1 MFKYAKRAYQD
12 DESDED
18 KESNEF
24 FESSKKRKKAN
35 SSSQSKKKVAPVK
48 VGLARKVIDVENSGS
63 DSDSCVIVE
72 KQIVAKS
79 AVSQLLA
86 SIETPIN
93 EDFSYDINEDEN
105 IKKANELLSKIDTAK
120 RKMSTIDDDVSII
133 LVPPVISTL
142 VLPTVRVRTAAEK
155 HTAKT
160 ETSAESLLG
169 SLFASSSSPSAKASS
184 DLVMVDAPGFRII
197 TRLNG
202 KHEGRFKLSS
212 TDTISKLRE
221 GLAKLY
227 DLKTTVIKLRFDGSF
242 LNDRSTLDDLEIE
255 DDVMIDVLIPP
266 GIYDAAV
273 LASDRVNERRA
284 AAAPAAKVA
293 ELVAD
298 VPGVRIITRLNGKHE
313 GRFKL
318 ASTDTFS
325 KLREG
330 LGKLY
335 DLKTTVIKLR
345 FDGSI
350 VDDRTTLEDLEIE
363 DDYMI
368 DVLIPLGMYEAA
380 VVASEGVNERRGA
393 AAPAARAIACPEP
406 VVPRR
411 VSAPVVVNND
421 VNEQMTIHIVVPP
434 CLTVTKATSAEFDI
448 KVFVK
453 QTLQSLH
460 DVLLKQPTL
469 SLQKNVC
476 YAVSTN
482 LGEDLNMDMTFKELS
497 VAPEA
502 RLIMRFKPMLIMF
515 IINGFLHPETKEPI
529 TEPLTV
535 KLRGDTL
542 FGKVMQSM
550 AKYVGEKV
558 DVLSFYFEGKYLN
571 GMKGISLTMLGVTD
585 ASEIEIRRN

>member
-18 KESNEF
+18 KELDEF
-24 FESSKKRKKAN
+24 FESSKTN
-35 SSSQSKKKVAPVK
+35 STSQSKKKVAPVK
-48 VGLARKVIDVENSGS
+48 VGLTRKVIDIDSSGS

-93 EDFSYDINEDEN
+93 EDFSYDVNEDEN

-133 LVPPVISTL
+133 LVPPVVSTL

-169 SLFASSSSPSAKASS
+169 SLFASSSSPSAKANSGPM
-184 DLVMVDAPGFRII
+184 MVDVPGFRII

-202 KHEGRFKLSS
+202 NHEGRFKLSS

-221 GLAKLY
+221 GLAILY
-227 DLKTTVIKLRFDGSF
+227 DLKTTAIKLRFDGSF

-255 DDVMIDVLIPP
+255 DDVMIDVVIPP
-266 GIYDAAV
+266 SMYDAAV
-273 LASDRVNERRA
+273 LASERANERRA
-284 AAAPAAKVA
+284 ASVPGAKVA
-293 ELVAD
+293 ELVAE

-318 ASTDTFS
+318 ASSDTFN

-330 LGKLY
+330 LAKLY

-350 VDDRTTLEDLEIE
+350 VDDRSTLDDLEIE

-368 DVLIPLGMYEAA
+368 DVVIPPGMYDAA
-380 VVASEGVNERRGA
+380 VLASEN
-393 AAPAARAIACPEP
+393 
-406 VVPRR
+406 
-411 VSAPVVVNND
+411 S
-421 VNEQMTIHIVVPP
+421 Q
-434 CLTVTKATSAEFDI
+434 
-448 KVFVK
+448 
-453 QTLQSLH
+453 
-460 DVLLKQPTL
+460 
-469 SLQKNVC
+469 
-476 YAVSTN
+476 
-482 LGEDLNMDMTFKELS
+482 
-497 VAPEA
+497 
-502 RLIMRFKPMLIMF
+502 
-515 IINGFLHPETKEPI
+515 
-529 TEPLTV
+529 
-535 KLRGDTL
+535 
-542 FGKVMQSM
+542 
-550 AKYVGEKV
+550 
-558 DVLSFYFEGKYLN
+558 
-571 GMKGISLTMLGVTD
+571 
-585 ASEIEIRRN
+585 